1 MEFLFFNAADTPL
14 FLRSDAEQAT
24 WTVEEY
30 TLQCLFP
37 YHAEKPLERGQRIGF
52 KWQGTWQL
60 FEIRK
65 VKTYEPDH
73 YQEITA
79 EHIAISELTDEHFQ
93 AAKYTDETAGTVLA
107 ELLENTQW
115 SIGNDTSSGT
125 QSADIGTGSVWQDIQ
140 TICSNWNVY
149 IIPRVVV
156 GTNGIT
162 GRYLDIMPAQGT
174 WHGVRLS
181 VDTNADEVGITIDD
195 TELATALYGYGAGEK
210 DGDETVPMTFADVE
224 WSSTLTHPQKPLGQE
239 YIEDPNA
246 TALYGRNGR
255 PRFGFYQNASIKS
268 KELLLQY
275 TWESLKQC
283 NKPKVTIDCMVR
295 DLYRLGYADQPI
307 HLHDIAFVDV
317 QPIGEKYQLEIIRL
331 TVDLLDPTATRPTIG
346 TYIPNIVYIN
356 REVAKKSGGG
366 GGGGRGKTDAE
377 NEKIEFETAIT
388 ANEYQI
394 QLRATQYDL
403 NATNHNVALAQSQI
417 NQEATKITSLVTGT
431 GALLDENGNLIVDGQ
446 GNPIFTTDGSGLFSK
461 IEQNSQQILLR
472 VVKGNVATQLAV
484 EAGNVAITNGNLTV
498 DGYATVQALNATN
511 ADIENLVTGRAT
523 AQQLKAGALYTAG
536 DLFVGGTL
544 YQPRQIGFSG
554 SMPYTT
560 VLATD
565 HLSLNHYHSISFVPS
580 GSVVNVTLGAPQATE
595 GTGSFDIAATAYY
608 QDGVAAAYARGV
620 QDGQGSITVDGV
632 SVAKS
637 GNPFWDGSTYKQ
649 NIYAEAYH
657 EDGGGNVDVLKSV
670 TVPINVTNIYNN
682 GRSSVAINS
691 ASWVGSNGV
700 YQVTTNN
707 GDSAST
713 TLTGLELVGSPQ
725 RNPTTNHWMGTF
737 SIEAD
742 NEEVTRK
749 TIDINSAIMGIALN
763 NVVARNS
770 LQIYNDSRGTVT
782 VQLYITLTNGNT
794 YSRSVDVSYITID

>member
-79 EHIAISELTDEHFQ
+79 EHIAVSELTDEHFQ

-149 IIPRVVV
+149 IIPRVEVS
-156 GTNGIT
+156 TNGIT

-181 VDTNADEVGITIDD
+181 VDTNADEVGIIIDD

-210 DGDETVPMTFADVE
+210 DGDETVPMTFADIE
-224 WSSTLTHPQKPLGQE
+224 WSATSEHPQKPLGQE

-403 NATNHNVALAQSQI
+403 NQTNHNVALAQSQI

-431 GALLDENGNLIVDGQ
+431 GALLDENGNLILDGQ
-446 GNPIFTTDGSGLFSK
+446 GNPIFTTDGSGLYSK
-461 IEQNSQQILLR
+461 ISQNATQIALR

-544 YQPRQIGFSG
+544 YSPKQIGFSG

-620 QDGQGSITVDGV
+620 QDGQGTITVDGV

-637 GNPFWDGSTYKQ
+637 GNPFWDGNVYKQ

-682 GRSSVAINS
+682 GANSVTLSEGWNSNATYIVS
-691 ASWVGSNGV
+691 ASNGR
-700 YQVTTNN
+700 
-707 GDSAST
+707 SHST
-713 TLTGLELVGSPQ
+713 TLTGLELISTQ
-725 RNPTTNHWMGTF
+725 RNPSNNHWMGTF
-737 SIEAD
+737 SIQAD
-742 NEEVTRK
+742 NAEVTRK
-749 TIDINSAIMGIALN
+749 TIDINSTIMGITLN
-763 NVVARNS
+763 NVVARS
-770 LQIYNDSRGTVT
+770 SITVYNDSSGTVYPT
-782 VQLYITLTNGNT
+782 IYITLSNGNT
-794 YSRSVDVSYITID
+794 YTRQVAISYTTID

>member
-79 EHIAISELTDEHFQ
+79 EHIAVSELTDEHFQ
-93 AAKYTDETAGTVLA
+93 AAKYTDETAETVLA

-115 SIGNDTSSGT
+115 NIGNDTSSGT

-181 VDTNADEVGITIDD
+181 VDKNSDEVGVTIDD

-210 DGDETVPMTFADVE
+210 DGDETVPMTFADIE
-224 WSSTLTHPQKPLGQE
+224 WSATSEHPQKPLGQE

-268 KELLLQY
+268 KELLLQF

-377 NEKIEFETAIT
+377 NEKIEFETKIT
-388 ANEYQI
+388 ANGHQI
-394 QLRATQYDL
+394 ELRATQYDL
-403 NATNHNVALAQSQI
+403 NQTNHNVALAQSQI

-446 GNPIFTTDGSGLFSK
+446 GNPIFTTDGSGLYSK
-461 IEQNSQQILLR
+461 ISQNAEQITLR

-498 DGYATVQALNATN
+498 DGYATVQALNATKADIANLTSGIAQADILSARALIGTRLNVNGTYAEWHN
-511 ADIENLVTGRAT
+511 ADWANSGLGT
-523 AQQLKAGALYTAG
+523 AAFLGNY
-536 DLFVGGTL
+536 DL
-544 YQPRQIGFSG
+544 
-554 SMPYTT
+554 
-560 VLATD
+560 
-565 HLSLNHYHSISFVPS
+565 HLGHYHNIRASES
-580 GSVVNVTLGAPQATE
+580 GGVVTLELTDVTSTNSPAT
-595 GTGSFDIAATAYY
+595 FNIAATSFY
-608 QDGVAAAYARGV
+608 QNGVAAAYARGV

-657 EDGGGNVDVLKSV
+657 EDGGGNVDILKSV

-682 GRSSVAINS
+682 GKNSVTLSEGWNS
-691 ASWVGSNGV
+691 NATYVVSATNGAS
-700 YQVTTNN
+700 Q
-707 GDSAST
+707 ST
-713 TLTGLELVGSPQ
+713 TLTGLELIRTQ
-725 RNPTTNHWMGTF
+725 RDPSNNHWMGTF
-737 SIEAD
+737 SIQAD
-742 NEEVTRK
+742 NTEVTRK
-749 TIDINSAIMGIALN
+749 TIDINSTIMGITLN
-763 NVVARNS
+763 NIVARS
-770 LQIYNDSRGTVT
+770 TATVYT
-782 VQLYITLTNGNT
+782 FEPSGSVSVSFYITLSNGNT
-794 YSRSVDVSYITID
+794 YTRSVSVPYRIID

>member
-1 MEFLFFNAADTPL
+1 MIFLFFTAADTPL
-14 FLRSDAEQAT
+14 FSRSDAEQAT

-30 TLQCLFP
+30 SLQCLFP
-37 YHAEKPLERGQRIGF
+37 YDAEKPIQRGQRIGF
-52 KWQGTWQL
+52 KYDGAWQL

-79 EHIAISELTDEHFQ
+79 EHIAISELTDEHFYQ
-93 AAKYTDETAGTVLA
+93 TKITDETAGDVVEVL
-107 ELLENTQW
+107 LDGTQW
-115 SIGNDTSSGT
+115 GIGNDTSSGT
-125 QSADIGTGSVWQDIQ
+125 QSADLGTGSVWQDLMTVQ
-140 TICSNWNVY
+140 TNWNVY
-149 IIPRVVV
+149 IVPRVTV
-156 GTNGIT
+156 GSTGIT
-162 GRYLDIMPAQGT
+162 GRYLDISPAEGV

-181 VDTNADEVGITIDD
+181 IDKNADEIGVTIDD
-195 TELATALYGYGAGEK
+195 SELYTALYGYGAGVK
-210 DGDETVPMTFADVE
+210 DGDETVPMTFADIE
-224 WSSTLTHPQKPLGQE
+224 WSATAEHPQKPLGQK

-246 TALYGRNGR
+246 TALYGRNGQ
-255 PRFGFYQNASIKS
+255 PRFGFYQNASINNA
-268 KELLLQY
+268 ETLLEY
-275 TWESLKQC
+275 TWESLTQC
-283 NKPKVTIDCMVR
+283 NKPKVTIDCQVR
-295 DLYRLGYADQPI
+295 DLYRLGYADEPI
-307 HLHDIAFVDV
+307 SLHDTAFVEV
-317 QPIGEKYQLEIIRL
+317 SPIGEKYQLEIIRL

-346 TYIPNIVYIN
+346 AYIPNIIYIN

-366 GGGGRGKTDAE
+366 GGGRGKSDAE

-431 GALLDENGNLIVDGQ
+431 GAQLDENGNLIVDGD
-446 GNPIFTTDGSGLFSK
+446 GNPIFTTDGSGLYSK
-461 IEQNSQQILLR
+461 ISQNATQIALR

-511 ADIENLVTGRAT
+511 ADIENLVSGRAT
-523 AQQLKAGALYTAG
+523 ASQLKAGALFTAG
-536 DLFVGGTL
+536 DFYVGGTL
-544 YQPRQIGFSG
+544 YSPKQIGFSG

-608 QDGVAAAYARGV
+608 QNGVAAAYARGV
-620 QDGQGSITVDGV
+620 QDGQGTITVDGV

-657 EDGGGNVDVLKSV
+657 EDGGGNVDILKSV

-707 GDSAST
+707 GGSEST
-713 TLTGLELVGSPQ
+713 TLTGLELISTQ
-725 RNPTTNHWMGTF
+725 RNPTTNRWMGTF
-737 SIEAD
+737 AIEAD

-749 TIDINSAIMGIALN
+749 TIDINSTIMGIALN

-770 LQIYNDSRGTVT
+770 LQIYNDSRGTVS
-782 VQLYITLTNGNT
+782 VSLYITLTNGNT
-794 YSRSVDVSYITID
+794 YIRNVDVSYITID